1 MFHSANTFMLRAAN
15 RIPIGLNAIVLNAV
29 WSMSMTVKYCGAGRL
44 VAALTLVLIA
54 TSAAAEQPSQGE
66 QPLRVEQLQRCGNLL
81 AMDIQEFCLRVSGLD
96 DTDFQVKL
104 NGTPLHAEG
113 LDHDGDRVRVRIN
126 SADAQSGPLWFE
138 QHEQSNNPVWVS
150 LRGSHVLA
158 ATDQETAKN
167 MDDITTYVDLISLII
182 EEDYD
187 GAEEAQ
193 RLAEKYGAEVVGMIP
208 PLNTYQLRLPVDNLE
223 ERDALVLRLG
233 SEVSI
238 DAVVVEE
245 SGAEE
250 TAESEANNLPNADDQ
265 RWASNRFLDAVNYY
279 QRRLPQNGDIETQ
292 PIRIGVI
299 EREVDFDSPDFA
311 DYLGDCRKDSSRT
324 CVYARDAATPDGH
337 GTTVAGVLAAAW
349 NEGGNSGFLRGLD
362 EVGPGFDVIVDR
374 NSDAGITANVAA
386 SVNLVED
393 GVRVLNWSWGIHR
406 VGATDI
412 NGDEVDSLVR
422 SGIAMSG
429 YEELLEEFF
438 LWLRREHPDVVVVNS
453 AGNASSF
460 SGSDDYRLPS
470 SFVTEQLFV
479 VGGHERSDE
488 DVPVEDPR
496 YVIKREASN
505 IDMRV
510 DITAAA
516 CVRGSSLIE
525 GEQGEA
531 HCGTSYA
538 TPLVAGLL
546 AAMMSIDPELTPAQL
561 RILLRRGAMT
571 IGEEYDFEPTD
582 ADDLTAPILP
592 SERANDLNHPDIGL
606 SARLNMYKTL
616 DLTVQSLERDR

>member
-1 MFHSANTFMLRAAN
+1 
-15 RIPIGLNAIVLNAV
+15 V
-29 WSMSMTVKYCGAGRL
+29 
-44 VAALTLVLIA
+44 VAAT
-54 TSAAAEQPSQGE
+54 EQE
-66 QPLRVEQLQRCGNLL
+66 
-81 AMDIQEFCLRVSGLD
+81 I
-96 DTDFQVKL
+96 
-104 NGTPLHAEG
+104 
-113 LDHDGDRVRVRIN
+113 
-126 SADAQSGPLWFE
+126 
-138 QHEQSNNPVWVS
+138 
-150 LRGSHVLA
+150 
-158 ATDQETAKN
+158 AKN
-167 MDDITTYVDLISLII
+167 LDDITTYVDLISLII
-182 EEDYD
+182 EEEYD

-193 RLAEKYGAEVVGMIP
+193 RLAEKYDAEVVGMIP
-208 PLNTYQLRLPVDNLE
+208 PLNTYQLRLSASNLE
-223 ERDALVLRLG
+223 QRDAMVLRLG
-233 SEVSI
+233 SELSV
-238 DAVVVEE
+238 DAVVIEE

-250 TAESEANNLPNADDQ
+250 SIESETSRPPNADDQ
-265 RWASNRFLDAVNYY
+265 EWASNRFLDAVNFY
-279 QRRLPQNGDIETQ
+279 QRRLSPQGQGGDIETQ

-299 EREVDFDSPDFA
+299 EREVDFDAPDFA
-311 DYLGDCRKDSSRT
+311 DYLGDCRSDSSRT
-324 CVYARDAATPDGH
+324 CVYARDAAKPDGH
-337 GTTVAGVLAAAW
+337 GTTVAGVFAAAW

-362 EVGPGFDVIVDR
+362 DVGPGFDVIVDR

-393 GVRVLNWSWGIHR
+393 GARVINWSWGIHR

-422 SGIAMSG
+422 SGIAMNG

-488 DVPVEDPR
+488 NVQVEDPR
-496 YVIKREASN
+496 YVVKREASN

-525 GEQGEA
+525 GEQGEV

-538 TPLVAGLL
+538 TPLVTGLL

-606 SARLNMYKTL
+606 SARLDMYKTL
-616 DLTVQSLERDR
+616 DLTVQSLSR

>member
-1 MFHSANTFMLRAAN
+1 MGT
-15 RIPIGLNAIVLNAV
+15 
-29 WSMSMTVKYCGAGRL
+29 GRL
-44 VAALTLVLIA
+44 AWMLALMLVG
-54 TSAAAEQPSQGE
+54 SAAVAEQSINEE
-66 QPLRVEQLQRCGNLL
+66 QPLRIQQLQRCGNLL
-81 AMDIQEFCLRVSGLD
+81 TLDIQEFCLRVSGLENN
-96 DTDFQVKL
+96 DFQLKL
-104 NGTPLHAEG
+104 NGTALQP
-113 LDHDGDRVRVRIN
+113 DDITHDNGRVRVRIS
-126 SADAQSGPLWFE
+126 SAEAQSGPLWFE
-138 QHEQSNNPVWVS
+138 QHDQSSNPIWLS
-150 LRGSHVLA
+150 LNGSHVVA
-158 ATDQETAKN
+158 ATDQEVAKN
-167 MDDITTYVDLISLII
+167 MDGLTTYVDLVSLII
-182 EEDYD
+182 EESHD

-208 PLNTYQLRLPVDNLE
+208 PLNTYQLRLAVDNLD

-233 SEVSI
+233 SEVSV

-250 TAESEANNLPNADDQ
+250 SIESETNRPPNADDQ
-265 RWASNRFLDAVNYY
+265 EWASNRFLDAVNYY
-279 QRRLPQNGDIETQ
+279 QRRLSRQGHGGDIETQ

-299 EREVDFDSPDFA
+299 EREVDFDAPDFA
-311 DYLGDCRKDSSRT
+311 DYLGDCRTDSTRT
-324 CVYARDAATPDGH
+324 CVYARDAAKPDGH
-337 GTTVAGVLAAAW
+337 GTTVAGVFAAAW

-362 EVGPGFDVIVDR
+362 DVSPGFDVIVDR

-406 VGATDI
+406 VGAIDI
-412 NGDEVDSLVR
+412 NGKEVDSLVR

-438 LWLRREHPDVVVVNS
+438 LWLRHEHPDVVVVNS

-460 SGSDDYRLPS
+460 SGKDDYRLPS
-470 SFVTEQLFV
+470 SFVTDQLFV

-488 DVPVEDPR
+488 DVQIDDPR
-496 YVIKREASN
+496 YAVKRNASN

-561 RILLRRGAMT
+561 RMLLRRSAMT

-592 SERANDLNHPDIGL
+592 SERANELNHPDIGL
-606 SARLNMYKTL
+606 SARLDMYKAL
-616 DLTVQSLERDR
+616 DLTVQSLDRDR